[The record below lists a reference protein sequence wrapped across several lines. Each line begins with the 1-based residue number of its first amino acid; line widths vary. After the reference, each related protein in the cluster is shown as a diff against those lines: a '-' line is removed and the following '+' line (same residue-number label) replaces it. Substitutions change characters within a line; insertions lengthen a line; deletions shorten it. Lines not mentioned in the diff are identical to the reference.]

1 MKPANS
7 TLQKRIGLYLLLTLL
22 VVASPFVIMMVMIM
36 ITGSRESGMGY
47 GVLPGLL
54 FPQLVFGLIFIRKPF
69 VPRVMWIVAGI
80 LLTYGLFWSGIK
92 LGMITSGW
100 DIYGYWDLVLTS
112 LIASIV
118 AWELVYQMSSRLMKP
133 TV

>member
-1 MKPANS
+1 M
-7 TLQKRIGLYLLLTLL
+7 TLQKRIALYLLLAAL
-22 VVASPFVIMMVMIM
+22 VVAFPFVIMIVMIM
-36 ITGSRESGMGY
+36 ISGSRESGMGY

-54 FPQLVFGLIFIRKPF
+54 LPQFVFGLIFVRKPF
-69 VPRVMWIVAGI
+69 VPRVLWIVAGI
-80 LLTYGLFWSGIK
+80 LLTYGLFWSGMK

>member
-1 MKPANS
+1 MMPANS
-7 TLQKRIGLYLLLTLL
+7 TLQKRIGFYLLLAIL

-54 FPQLVFGLIFIRKPF
+54 LPQLVFGLIFIRKPF

-80 LLTYGLFWSGIK
+80 LLTYGLFWSGMK

-100 DIYGYWDLVLTS
+100 DLYGYWDLVLTS

-118 AWELVYQMSSRLMKP
+118 AWELVYQVSSRLMTP

>member
-1 MKPANS
+1 M
-7 TLQKRIGLYLLLTLL
+7 TLQKRIALYLLLAAL
-22 VVASPFVIMMVMIM
+22 VVAFPFVIMIVMIM
-36 ITGSRESGMGY
+36 ISGSRESGMGY

-54 FPQLVFGLIFIRKPF
+54 LPQFVFGLIFIRKPF
-69 VPRVMWIVAGI
+69 VPRIIWIVAGT
-80 LLTYGLFWSGIK
+80 LLTYGLFWSGMK

-100 DIYGYWDLVLTS
+100 DLYGYWDLVLTS

-118 AWELVYQMSSRLMKP
+118 AWELVYQMISRLMKP

>member
-1 MKPANS
+1 M
-7 TLQKRIGLYLLLTLL
+7 TLQKRIALYLLLAAL
-22 VVASPFVIMMVMIM
+22 VVAFPFVIMIVMIM
-36 ITGSRESGMGY
+36 ISGSRESGMGY

-54 FPQLVFGLIFIRKPF
+54 LPQFVFGLIFVRKPF
-69 VPRVMWIVAGI
+69 VPRVLWIVAGI
-80 LLTYGLFWSGIK
+80 LLTYGLFWSGMK

-100 DIYGYWDLVLTS
+100 DLYGYWDLVLTS

-118 AWELVYQMSSRLMKP
+118 AWELVYQMISRLMKP

>member
-1 MKPANS
+1 M
-7 TLQKRIGLYLLLTLL
+7 TLQKRIALYLLLAAL
-22 VVASPFVIMMVMIM
+22 VVAFPFVIMIVMIM
-36 ITGSRESGMGY
+36 ISGSRESGMGY

-54 FPQLVFGLIFIRKPF
+54 LPQFVFGLIFVRKPF
-69 VPRVMWIVAGI
+69 VPRVLWIVAGI
-80 LLTYGLFWSGIK
+80 LLTYGLFWSGMK

-118 AWELVYQMSSRLMKP
+118 AWELVYQMISRLMKP